1 LTPIKAPHAKIRDG
15 LADPGVVCRLRRL
28 SNLAGHWS
36 AE

>member
-1 LTPIKAPHAKIRDG
+1 MQECGMDWLIRASSVG
-15 LADPGVVCRLRRL
+15 CGAL